1 MSQAAVLAKELKDA
15 EETIAQQ
22 AAKIAA
28 LEAEVAR
35 LKGE

>member
-15 EETIAQQ
+15 EKTIAQQ
-22 AAKIAA
+22 AEKIAA